1 MTFSRP
7 RIGVTAILAFLI
19 AATSGCGLINKIR
32 AKNELNEAAKSYKEG
47 HFEDAEQHAKRAL
60 SLDPGNKTAPI
71 FVARIIHQQ
80 YKPGVDQPD
89 NIQKAREAIDAYKRV
104 LAQTTDEQQKEEA
117 YKAISVLYSAIKDD
131 ANLRAWI
138 MARANDPN
146 QKEEKRA
153 EAYAILAGKDWDCS
167 FKVTELPD
175 VKSTSTEGGTPK
187 VTYKKPANPK
197 DFDNIQQCVV
207 RGLQEAE
214 TAIKYDPNSE
224 SAWSYKT
231 NLLLEAAKQAE
242 MNGDAAK
249 KAEYEKQSKIAGD
262 RAGKLADERR
272 KKEEAAEAAA
282 GSPTP

>member
-1 MTFSRP
+1 MTA
-7 RIGVTAILAFLI
+7 VLAFLI
-19 AATSGCGLINKIR
+19 AATSGCGLINKVR

-47 HFEDAEQHAKRAL
+47 HFEVAEQHAKRAL

-89 NIQKAREAIDAYKRV
+89 NIQKAREAIDAYKGV
-104 LAQTTDEQQKEEA
+104 LEQSTDETQKEEA
-117 YKAISVLYSAIKDD
+117 YKAISVLYAAIKDD

-138 MARANDPN
+138 AARANDPN

-187 VTYKKPANPK
+187 VTYKKPSNQK

-214 TAIKYDPNSE
+214 TAIKYDANNE

-231 NLLLEAAKQAE
+231 NLLLEAAKHAE

-249 KAEYEKQSKIAGD
+249 KAEYEKQAKVAGD
-262 RAGKLADERR
+262 RAGKLSDERR